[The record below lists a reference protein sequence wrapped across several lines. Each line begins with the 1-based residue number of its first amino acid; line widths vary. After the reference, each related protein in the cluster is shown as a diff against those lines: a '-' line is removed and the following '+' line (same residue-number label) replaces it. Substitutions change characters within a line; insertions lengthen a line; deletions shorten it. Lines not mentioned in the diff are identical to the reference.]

1 MKKFS
6 TILLLVSLFLPLKVI
21 AAQPDISSEDKQQI
35 ENKLDSLVKALN
47 EGDEQKISVLISPD
61 EQELLSDIKEGVTS
75 LTAYELD
82 YSSFDDNAEV
92 ISQGQVE
99 VKARFA
105 ASGLGW
111 NINGLSTFF
120 VFEESDSQWLI
131 VDTDFHEK
139 LGADYVFDLLIRVL
153 IFVGPIFILL
163 SAFWLWMLIDCVKRD
178 FDDKVLW
185 IILLI
190 FLSYLA
196 AVLYYFIIKRKNVHS
211 QSS

>member
-6 TILLLVSLFLPLKVI
+6 TILLLISLFLPLKVI

-35 ENKLDSLVKALN
+35 ENKLDSLVQALN

>member
-6 TILLLVSLFLPLKVI
+6 TILLLISLFLPLKVI